1 MAQKLLKR
9 PTFGSR
15 RIHTRKIDRLV
26 ARNHMTALGMNKRA
40 KSGKFFA
47 EHWREYAADVQ

>member
-1 MAQKLLKR
+1 MARKLLKR

-40 KSGKFFA
+40 KSGRFFA

>member
-1 MAQKLLKR
+1 MAQKTFKKT
-9 PTFGSR
+9 TFGSR

-40 KSGKFFA
+40 KSGRFFA
-47 EHWREYAADVQ
+47 KHWREYAEVEQ